1 MEWRDDFS
9 LHPMAEI
16 FFCQLLALAAYHL
29 SLQVLV
35 FIGQVLW
42 MMHMVRVLHGVRHGY
57 SILIGKIIILHLLF
71 VVMDPQF
78 AQCIQ
83 QNDFVMKNKPPQRRI
98 SAEVF
103 LYQSLSIK
111 VSPYSS

>member
-29 SLQVLV
+29 SLQVLA

-42 MMHMVRVLHGVRHGY
+42 MMHTVRVLHGVRHGY
-57 SILIGKIIILHLLF
+57 SILIGKIIKLHLLF

-78 AQCIQ
+78 VQCIQ
-83 QNDFVMKNKPPQRRI
+83 QNDAGREGEAMKDEIVIRTI
-98 SAEVF
+98 V
-103 LYQSLSIK
+103 LSC
-111 VSPYSS
+111 